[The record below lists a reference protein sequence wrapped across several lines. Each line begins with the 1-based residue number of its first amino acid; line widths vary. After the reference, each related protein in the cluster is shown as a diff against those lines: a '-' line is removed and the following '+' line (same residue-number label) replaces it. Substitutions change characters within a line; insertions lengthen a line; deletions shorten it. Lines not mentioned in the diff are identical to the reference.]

1 MAKLPIISMR
11 NNRKGYA
18 EGDFVSDIP
27 EQKTTLDVGETAAV
41 TPLVEDTS
49 KEIVSEDIGQ
59 VSTTVPKADVS
70 IGGTSDLNVAVP
82 ATQNASTYTGYTSLN
97 TPTAQAAQGSLDSR
111 SIVGEP
117 SMTANATRLEQDV
130 SAGSQATAAEGTISS
145 LGTVQG
151 QLSNLMAQLNTDGAD
166 LPPWAAP
173 AVRKVNAIM
182 NQRGLGAS
190 SMASAAVTQA
200 IYEAALP
207 IASQDAKTHAAID
220 LQNLTNKQQAVLQ
233 NATVYA
239 AMDKANLD
247 ARMQAAV
254 NNAKS
259 FLSLDLT
266 NMTEQNK
273 INQIEFQGKM
283 QDLLEDQKAVNAAQ
297 QFNAKSETQV
307 MEFFAELGTQIENA
321 NKTRVAAMKQFDS
334 SETNAI
340 SKFNSQVEDSRD
352 KFNAQMYAQIA
363 QANANWRRSINTEN
377 TAVANENNR
386 INSANLLG
394 LSRTAQEQ
402 QWQRYRDEAQW
413 LVTTSENARDRAH
426 KIALLGQENSYDVA
440 QYNKERKDA
449 LTSDLALITL
459 EGVLGYINR
468 STPTEGEG

>member
-1 MAKLPIISMR
+1 MAKLPIR
-11 NNRKGYA
+11 NNRMGYA
-18 EGDFVSDIP
+18 VGDFVSSVPD
-27 EQKTTLDVGETAAV
+27 QKTTLGVDEKASYVPQVVDESVEILPSTTGQLSSTIPTASTTAAG
-41 TPLVEDTS
+41 LS
-49 KEIVSEDIGQ
+49 NL
-59 VSTTVPKADVS
+59 A
-70 IGGTSDLNVAVP
+70 VAVP
-82 ATQNASTYTGYTSLN
+82 ATQSANTYTGYTTLN
-97 TPTAQAAQGSLDSR
+97 TPTAQAAQGTMDSR
-111 SIVGEP
+111 SVIGEP

-130 SAGSQATAAEGTISS
+130 STESQATAAETTVSS
-145 LGTVQG
+145 LSTVQG
-151 QLSNLMAQLNTDGAD
+151 QLSNLMAQLNTTGAD

-200 IYEAALP
+200 IYESALP
-207 IASQDAKTHAAID
+207 IAAQDAKTYASMD
-220 LQNLTNKQQAVLQ
+220 LQNLNNRQQAVLQ
-233 NATVYA
+233 NATIYA

-259 FLSLDLT
+259 FLALDLA
-266 NMTEQNK
+266 NLTEQGKTNLVDH
-273 INQIEFQGKM
+273 QGKM
-283 QDLLEDQKAVNAAQ
+283 QDLLADQSAVNAAQ

-321 NKTRVAAMKQFDS
+321 NKTRVAAMTQFDA
-334 SETNAI
+334 SETNAV

-394 LSRTAQEQ
+394 ISRTAQEQ

-426 KIALLGQENSYDVA
+426 KVALLGQENSYDVA
-440 QYNKERKDA
+440 QYNKERRDA
-449 LTSDLALITL
+449 LTSDLAELTL
-459 EGVLGYINR
+459 EGIFGYINR
-468 STPTEGEG
+468 AA

>member
-1 MAKLPIISMR
+1 MARLPIINMR
-11 NNRKGYA
+11 NGRKGFA
-18 EGDFVSDIP
+18 EGDFVSTSP
-27 EQKTTLDVGETAAV
+27 TQKTTMDTGESAIA

-49 KEIVSEDIGQ
+49 KEIVSEGIGQ
-59 VSTTVPKADVS
+59 VSSTVPKATAS

-82 ATQNASTYTGYTSLN
+82 ATQTANTYTGYTTLN

-111 SIVGEP
+111 SVVGEP

-130 SAGSQATAAEGTISS
+130 SAESQATAAQGTLSS

-151 QLSNLMAQLNTDGAD
+151 QLSNLMTQLNTDGAE

-200 IYEAALP
+200 IYESALP
-207 IASQDAKTHAAID
+207 IAAQDAKTYASMD
-220 LQNLTNKQQAVLQ
+220 LQNLNNRQQAVLQ
-233 NATVYA
+233 NATIYA

-259 FLSLDLT
+259 FLALDLA
-266 NMTEQNK
+266 NLTEQ
-273 INQIEFQGKM
+273 GKTN
-283 QDLLEDQKAVNAAQ
+283 LVDQSAVNAAQ

-321 NKTRVAAMKQFDS
+321 NKTRVAAMTQFDA
-334 SETNAI
+334 SETNAV

-394 LSRTAQEQ
+394 ISRTAQEQ

-426 KIALLGQENSYDVA
+426 KVALLGQENSYDVA
-440 QYNKERKDA
+440 QYNKERRDA
-449 LTSDLALITL
+449 LTSDLAELTL
-459 EGVLGYINR
+459 EGIFGYINR
-468 STPTEGEG
+468 AA